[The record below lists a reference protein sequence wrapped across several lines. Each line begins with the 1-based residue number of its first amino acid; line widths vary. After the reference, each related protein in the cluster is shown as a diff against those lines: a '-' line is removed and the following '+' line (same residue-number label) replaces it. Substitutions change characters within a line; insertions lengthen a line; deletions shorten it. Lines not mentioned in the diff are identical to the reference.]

1 VAGYGRSVDVL
12 WWIVLLVIA
21 GVALVAALVDGAARL
36 GTHGSGRA
44 RRRRPWGRG
53 GDRDHG
59 NDGDD
64 GPAGRG

>member
-1 VAGYGRSVDVL
+1 MDVL

-21 GVALVAALVDGAARL
+21 GVALVAALVDGVARL

-44 RRRRPWGRG
+44 RRRRPRGGGGHRDDGNGRG
-53 GDRDHG
+53 
-59 NDGDD
+59 D

>member
-1 VAGYGRSVDVL
+1 MAGYGRSVDVL

-21 GVALVAALVDGAARL
+21 GVALVAALVDGVARL

-44 RRRRPWGRG
+44 RRRRPWGG
-53 GDRDHG
+53 GGHQDNG
-59 NDGDD
+59 NDRGD

>member
-21 GVALVAALVDGAARL
+21 GVALVAALVDGVARL

-44 RRRRPWGRG
+44 RRRRPWGG
-53 GDRDHG
+53 GGHRDDG
-59 NDGDD
+59 NDRGD

>member
-1 VAGYGRSVDVL
+1 MDVL

-21 GVALVAALVDGAARL
+21 GVALVAALVDGVARL

-44 RRRRPWGRG
+44 RRRRPWGG
-53 GDRDHG
+53 GGHQDDG
-59 NDGDD
+59 NDRGD

>member
-1 VAGYGRSVDVL
+1 MDVL

-21 GVALVAALVDGAARL
+21 GVALVAALVDGVARL

-44 RRRRPWGRG
+44 RRRRPRG
-53 GDRDHG
+53 GGGHRDDG
-59 NDGDD
+59 NDRGD